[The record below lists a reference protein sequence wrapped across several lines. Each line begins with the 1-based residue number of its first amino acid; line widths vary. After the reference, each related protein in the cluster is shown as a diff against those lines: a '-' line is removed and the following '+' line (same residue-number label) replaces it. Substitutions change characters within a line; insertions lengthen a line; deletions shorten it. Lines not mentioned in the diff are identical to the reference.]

1 MLRNLTVLALLVTA
15 PLTAQVTPPP
25 VTRTPPVASAPPVT
39 PEPVT
44 GWRVQ
49 TDLLQQQV
57 DRARY
62 YSDMARSYQDYS
74 YSYNINT
81 NLDQWTPFSS
91 FATNFANDFTWV
103 SGDGPRSPWVK
114 NDPADSLYRTAR
126 DLLNRGDYRRAAA
139 LFKELPQKF
148 ATSAYVNDAMYWQA
162 FALYRIG
169 NTPELQEALS
179 VLEALKAKTPPAANR
194 GASRVY
200 EDQSLTTG
208 VVSTTTRGDRS
219 SVDRLNSAFSFVSGR
234 GENDATQLAARI
246 ATVLS
251 QRGLA
256 NDAAVKRALAA
267 GANSCDVEDQ
277 QVRAEALSALMQ
289 SDPEMARQS
298 AAKILTR
305 KDECSV
311 PLRRSAVALVANKRD
326 EAAAA
331 ALIPIAKSD
340 PSLQVRG
347 AAIDY
352 LGRMPGDAA
361 LNALQEL
368 ATSADDES
376 IQRAAGRAIAAS
388 DNPRARTALRALVDM
403 KDAPLALRVSAIDAF
418 GRNSTAEDGAWLR
431 AVYGRTTEPRIKSAI
446 VRAVGR
452 VGGDANDQ
460 WLSALVGNEDEPM
473 EARMSALD
481 QAGRSMDVTALGKL
495 YDGATQRQVR
505 QTVVDLLSSRKEPAA
520 VDKLIDIAK
529 NGTDPGMRRAA
540 ISALARSKD
549 PRAQKLLLDLVDH
562 E

>member
-1 MLRNLTVLALLVTA
+1 MLRKLIALVLLVTA
-15 PLTAQVTPPP
+15 PLAAQVT
-25 VTRTPPVASAPPVT
+25 TPPVPPTPPVVLAPT
-39 PEPVT
+39 VAPEPVT
-44 GWRVQ
+44 AWRIQ
-49 TDLLQQQV
+49 SNLLKSSI
-57 DRARY
+57 DRAWAY
-62 YSDMARSYQDYS
+62 ADLASTYQNYA
-74 YSYNINT
+74 YNYNYDVDHPAPIA
-81 NLDQWTPFSS
+81 S
-91 FATNFANDFTWV
+91 FGSNFASDFHWV
-103 SGDGPRSPWVK
+103 SSGGPRAPWAK
-114 NDPADSLYRTAR
+114 NDPADSLYRSAR
-126 DLLNRGDYRRAAA
+126 DLLNRGDYRRSAA

-148 ATSAYVNDAMYWQA
+148 PSSVYVNDAMYWQA

-169 NTPELQEALS
+169 STPELQEALA
-179 VLEALKAKTPPAANR
+179 VLEALKAKAPPPSANKNV
-194 GASRVY
+194 SRVY
-200 EDQSLTTG
+200 EDQSWPT
-208 VVSTTTRGDRS
+208 STKVTEVGAKFSTL
-219 SVDRLNSAFSFVSGR
+219 DRLNLNLTFAVGR

-277 QVRAEALSALMQ
+277 QVRSEALSALMR

-298 AAKILTR
+298 ATKILTR
-305 KDECSV
+305 RDECSV
-311 PLRRSAVALVANKRD
+311 PLRQTAVSLVGNKRD

-347 AAIDY
+347 TAIDY

-368 ATSADDES
+368 AMSADDES
-376 IQRAAGRAIAAS
+376 IQRAAGRAIAS
-388 DNPRARTALRALVDM
+388 SENPRSRAALRGLVEK
-403 KDAPLALRVSAIDAF
+403 KDASLALRVSAVDAF

-431 AVYGRTTEPRIKSAI
+431 AVYGRTTEPRVKSAI
-446 VRAVGR
+446 VRTVGR
-452 VGGDANDQ
+452 IGGDANDQ

-473 EARMSALD
+473 EARMAALD
-481 QAGRSMDVTALGKL
+481 QAGRSMDITALGKL

-505 QTVVDLLSSRKEPAA
+505 QTVVDLLSNRKEPAA

-529 NGTDPGMRRAA
+529 NGTDPSMRRAA

-549 PRAQKLLLDLVDH
+549 PRAQKLLLELVDH